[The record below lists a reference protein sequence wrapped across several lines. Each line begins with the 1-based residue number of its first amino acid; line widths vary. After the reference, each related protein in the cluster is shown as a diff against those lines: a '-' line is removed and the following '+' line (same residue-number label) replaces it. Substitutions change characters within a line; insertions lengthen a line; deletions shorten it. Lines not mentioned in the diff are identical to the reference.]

1 MRSYSWCVVGSGPAG
16 IAAVGNLI
24 DSGVPADDIAWVDPH
39 FSVGDIGDKWFRVQ
53 GNSKVKG
60 FMAFFNECASFR
72 FHQAPLFKIHSID
85 PERSC
90 RLCHLLPPLEWIT
103 EQLLSQVTS
112 FKMKV
117 NKISRTHGKW
127 CLTGNELD
135 IQASKVVLA
144 TGSEPKTL
152 PLTIPTIP
160 LNEALNDKIIRS
172 KNLVDE
178 TIAVF
183 GSSHSAMV
191 ALENLM
197 NTQVKK
203 VINFYRSPT
212 KYAVYMDDYVLFDN
226 TGLKE
231 HAALWA
237 KTNIDGTLPD
247 RLERVYCEGDHW
259 NEKIDQCTK
268 AVFCIGFEARTD
280 IQISDIQ
287 QPLSYNPY
295 NGIIAHGLF
304 GVGVG
309 FPNLV
314 TDPFG
319 YQEWNVGIGKF
330 MDYIKQVLPI
340 WLKY

>member
-1 MRSYSWCVVGSGPAG
+1 MRCYSWCVVGAGPAG
-16 IAAVGNLI
+16 IAVVGNLI
-24 DSGVPADDIAWVDPH
+24 DAGIPASDIVWVDPK
-39 FSVGDIGDKWFRVQ
+39 FAVGDIGDKWFRVQ

-60 FMAFFNECASFR
+60 FMAFFNACKSYR
-72 FHQAPLFKIHSID
+72 FDKAPLFKIHSIN

-103 EQLLSQVTS
+103 EQLISQVSVLRTTVRHLS
-112 FKMKV
+112 RE
-117 NKISRTHGKW
+117 NSRWKISCGE
-127 CLTGNELD
+127 NE
-135 IQASKVVLA
+135 IQACKVVLA
-144 TGSEPKTL
+144 TGAEPKTL
-152 PLTIPTIP
+152 PLSIPTIP
-160 LNEALNDKIIRS
+160 LADVLNDKLIR
-172 KNLVDE
+172 NQELHDD

-197 NTQVKK
+197 KTRVKK
-203 VINFYRSPT
+203 VINFYRNPT

-237 KTNIDGTLPD
+237 KTNIDGKLPK
-247 RLERVYCEGDHW
+247 RVERVHCDDSAW
-259 NEKIDQCTK
+259 DEKVKQCTK
-268 AVFCIGFEARTD
+268 AVYCIGFAPRTD
-280 IQISDIQ
+280 IKIIDI
-287 QPLSYNPY
+287 PYPVNYNPY
-295 NGIIAHGLF
+295 NGIIAQGLF
-304 GVGVG
+304 GTGVG

-319 YQEWNVGIGKF
+319 YQEWNVGVGKF
-330 MDYIKQVLPI
+330 MNYIQQVLPI